1 MPEGPEMR
9 RAAAEL
15 DAVLRGRR
23 VANAWFRFPHLR
35 NAGRR
40 LSGERVRGVR
50 ARGKALI
57 VDFANGESIYTH
69 NQLYGKWLVGPA
81 GERPDTN
88 RELRLALETRAH
100 AALLYS
106 ASEIEVLATGK
117 LERHAYVRKLGIEL
131 LDDATTLAQVRA
143 QLDQPRF
150 AGQRLGALLLDQGFL
165 AGIGNYL
172 RSEILFVA
180 KLHPD
185 ERLGA
190 LDGKARQCLARAS
203 LAITRRAYRTGGI
216 TNAPSIA
223 KRLKS
228 AGLPYD
234 RYRHYVF
241 DRDTEPCH
249 SCATRI
255 RRIIDA
261 GRQLYLCMRCQ
272 GATPWPR

>member
-1 MPEGPEMR
+1 MR

-15 DAVLRGRR
+15 DAVLRNRR
-23 VANAWFRFPHLR
+23 VARAWFRFPRLR
-35 NAGRR
+35 AAGHR

-88 RELRLALETRAH
+88 RELRLALETRSH

-106 ASEIEVLATGK
+106 ASEIQVLATAE
-117 LERHAYVRKLGIEL
+117 LEQHPYVRKLGVEL

-143 QLDQPRF
+143 QLDAPRF
-150 AGQRLGALLLDQGFL
+150 ARQRLGALLLDQGFL

-180 KLHPD
+180 RLHPD
-185 ERLGA
+185 QRLGA
-190 LDGKARQCLARAS
+190 LEADARQRLARAA
-203 LAITRRAYRTGGI
+203 LAITRRACRTGGV

-223 KRLKS
+223 RRLKR
-228 AGLPYD
+228 AGVAYGA
-234 RYRHYVF
+234 YRHYVF
-241 DRDTEPCH
+241 DREGDCH
-249 SCATRI
+249 QCATPI
-255 RRIIDA
+255 RRVIHA
-261 GRQLYLCMRCQ
+261 GRQLYLCEDCQ
-272 GATPWPR
+272 PAVTA

>member
-1 MPEGPEMR
+1 MR

-15 DAVLRGRR
+15 DAILRGRR
-23 VANAWFRFPHLR
+23 VATAWFRFPRLR
-35 NAGRR
+35 AAGRR
-40 LSGERVRGVR
+40 LTGQRVRGVR

-88 RELRLALETRAH
+88 RELRLALETGAH

-106 ASEIEVLATGK
+106 ASDIVVLPTDQLAA
-117 LERHAYVRKLGIEL
+117 HPYVRKLGVEL

-143 QLDQPRF
+143 QVDAPRF
-150 AGQRLGALLLDQGFL
+150 ARQRLGALLLDQGFL

-180 KLHPD
+180 RLHPD

-190 LDGKARQCLARAS
+190 LDVGARQRLARAA
-203 LAITRRAYRTGGI
+203 LAITRRAYRTGGV
-216 TNAPSIA
+216 TNSPSIA
-223 KRLKS
+223 GRLKR
-228 AGLPYD
+228 AGVPYGA
-234 RYRHYVF
+234 YRHYVF
-241 DRDTEPCH
+241 DREGDCYECTTP
-249 SCATRI
+249 I
-255 RRIIDA
+255 RRVIHA
-261 GRQLYLCMRCQ
+261 GRQLYLCEGCQ
-272 GATPWPR
+272 PAVTA

>member
-23 VANAWFRFPHLR
+23 VASAWFRFPRLR
-35 NAGRR
+35 AAGRR
-40 LSGERVRGVR
+40 LGGERVRGVR

-88 RELRLALETRAH
+88 RELRLALETRSH

-106 ASEIEVLATGK
+106 ASEIEVLATAK
-117 LERHAYVRKLGIEL
+117 LGQHPYVRKLGVEL
-131 LDDATTLAQVRA
+131 LDDATTLARVRA
-143 QLDQPRF
+143 QLDTPRF
-150 AGQRLGALLLDQGFL
+150 ARQRLGALLLDQGFL

-180 KLHPD
+180 RLHPD
-185 ERLGA
+185 ERLGV
-190 LDGKARQCLARAS
+190 LDADARHRLARAA
-203 LAITRRAYRTGGI
+203 LEITRRAYRTGGV

-223 KRLKS
+223 RRLKR
-228 AGLPYD
+228 AGVSYGA
-234 RYRHYVF
+234 YRHYVF
-241 DRDTEPCH
+241 DREGNCYQCDTP
-249 SCATRI
+249 I
-255 RRIIDA
+255 RRVIHA
-261 GRQLYLCMRCQ
+261 GRQLYLCEACQ
-272 GATPWPR
+272 PAVTA